1 MALRAISMGWSF
13 RRAFSKHISKHD
25 EITRNNVFPENYI
38 NPIPAG
44 KYNMVAIGSG
54 AGGLVA
60 SIGTALTGGKSAIIE
75 REALGGDWLNT
86 GCVPSKALVKCAHE
100 YTRILNADKYGVVV
114 TGEIKLDFQKVIERV
129 RATRA
134 EISHHDSVPKLR
146 DHYGVDVYLGSAA
159 FTGPNTL
166 EIDGRTLEFSKC
178 AVATGG
184 RPIIPVVPGI
194 ETVPVFTS
202 ENIWNL

>member
-1 MALRAISMGWSF
+1 M
-13 RRAFSKHISKHD
+13 
-25 EITRNNVFPENYI
+25 
-38 NPIPAG
+38 
-44 KYNMVAIGSG
+44 
-54 AGGLVA
+54 
-60 SIGTALTGGKSAIIE
+60 
-75 REALGGDWLNT
+75 
-86 GCVPSKALVKCAHE
+86 
-100 YTRILNADKYGVVV
+100 
-114 TGEIKLDFQKVIERV
+114 GEIKLDFQKVIERV

-134 EISHHDSVPKLR
+134 KISHHDSVPKLR

-166 EIDGRTLEFSKC
+166 EVDGRTLEFSKC